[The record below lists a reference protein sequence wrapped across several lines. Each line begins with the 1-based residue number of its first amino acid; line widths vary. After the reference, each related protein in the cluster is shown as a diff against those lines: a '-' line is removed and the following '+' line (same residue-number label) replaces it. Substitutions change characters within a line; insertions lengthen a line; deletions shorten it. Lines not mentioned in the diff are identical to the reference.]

1 MKPTTR
7 RLAGL
12 EELAGNYDG
21 ILCDV
26 WGVLHN
32 GVAAWPDAVEALTRF
47 REKGGSVIMITNAP
61 RPNGPV
67 LEQLARL
74 GVGDGVF
81 DLVVTSGDVTRELI
95 GEMSP
100 LVYHIGPERDLRLF
114 EGLDVQLVPYE
125 DAGTVVCTGLRD
137 DHSETPQ
144 DYAPLLAELRRR
156 DLPFIC
162 ANPDIV
168 VEYGDRLLWCAGAL
182 ARDYREMGG
191 ETHIVGKPH
200 RPIYLECLRRLDA
213 VADRSIGPERV
224 LAIGDGVATDI
235 AGANRLELDALYV
248 SAGIHASEYGEPTS
262 PDTDL
267 VQRFLAENNARAVA
281 WMPRLKW

>member
-32 GVAAWPDAVEALTRF
+32 GVAAWPDAVAALSRF
-47 REKGGSVIMITNAP
+47 RDSGGSVVMITNAP

-81 DLVVTSGDVTRELI
+81 DFVVTSGDVTRELI
-95 GEMSP
+95 GAMSP
-100 LVYHIGPERDLRLF
+100 LVYHIGPERDLRIF
-114 EGLDVQLVPYE
+114 ESLDIELVSLE
-125 DAGTVVCTGLRD
+125 EAGAVVCTGLRD

-144 DYAPLLAELRRR
+144 DYAPLLQELRQRE
-156 DLPFIC
+156 LPFIC

-168 VEYGDRLLWCAGAL
+168 VEFGDRLLWCAGAL
-182 ARDYREMGG
+182 ARDYRELGG

-200 RPIYLECLRRLDA
+200 RPIYSECLRRLEEA
-213 VADRSIGPERV
+213 AGRSVETERV

-235 AGANRLELDALYV
+235 AGANRFGLDAVYI
-248 SAGIHASEYGEPTS
+248 SSGIHSGEYGEPHA
-262 PDTDL
+262 PDAEQ
-267 VQRFLAENNARAVA
+267 VEQFLAANDARAIG
-281 WMPRLKW
+281 WMPRLRW